1 MSKYEITIN
10 GSKFVVEVGDVS
22 TSPVELFVNGERK
35 MVEFRQAPMIDSSLA
50 PETPPQLPRQPEQE
64 PVATVAPSVVAEGR
78 PVPSPM
84 PGKILSVEAKVG
96 DAVSEGDTICT
107 LEAMKMEMPI
117 SSTLTGTVQSV
128 HVNVGDTVAYDDPL
142 VSIG

>member
-50 PETPPQLPRQPEQE
+50 PETPP
-64 PVATVAPSVVAEGR
+64 PSCPGSR
-78 PVPSPM
+78 SRSRSP
-84 PGKILSVEAKVG
+84 L
-96 DAVSEGDTICT
+96 
-107 LEAMKMEMPI
+107 
-117 SSTLTGTVQSV
+117 
-128 HVNVGDTVAYDDPL
+128 
-142 VSIG
+142 